1 MRVHERYLDQ
11 MLKKSSE
18 GDSLSFNKKKAQ
30 FPLREQP
37 APQMKRRLKP
47 TPTRR
52 KSSFSPVAIVF
63 TMMGIGIAYFGY
75 ENIEAIEK
83 YLGTVQFSFTTSA
96 MAEDKTSDKAT
107 AKPAADKAGA
117 SKTDAAKAESAKTPE
132 ETKAAVENAGIDFD
146 FVRDFKDRKKA
157 LDQKEEELKA
167 WEAEIQT
174 QKSELDT
181 KIAEIQKIRN
191 DISAQLEERVK
202 ADQAKIDTLVQVY
215 SQMKAAQAAKVFETL
230 DEDLAVDI
238 LTKMKKKNAADILNL
253 LKADKAQVLS
263 EKFAGYIRKPAATPN
278 SNNSTNSNNQNKTE
292 GAPVETAK
300 P

>member
-18 GDSLSFNKKKAQ
+18 GDSLSFNRKKAQ
-30 FPLREQP
+30 FPLKEQP
-37 APQMKRRLKP
+37 APQMKRKLKP

-52 KSSFSPVAIVF
+52 KNSFSPVAIIF

-83 YLGTVQFSFTTSA
+83 WMGTVQFSFTTSA
-96 MAEDKTSDKAT
+96 MAEDAP
-107 AKPAADKAGA
+107 ANKPAEKSAPDKTA
-117 SKTDAAKAESAKTPE
+117 AAKTEEVKSEADVKT
-132 ETKAAVENAGIDFD
+132 AVENAGIDFD
-146 FVRDFKDRKKA
+146 FVRDFKERKKA

-174 QKSELDT
+174 QKSDLDT

-215 SQMKAAQAAKVFETL
+215 SQMKASQAAKVFETL

-253 LKADKAQVLS
+253 LKADKAQLLS
-263 EKFAGYIRKPAATPN
+263 EKFAGYIRKPAATQN
-278 SNNSTNSNNQNKTE
+278 TNTNNNQNKNE

>member
-30 FPLREQP
+30 FPIKEQQP
-37 APQMKRRLKP
+37 APQVRRKIKP
-47 TPTRR
+47 VPTRR
-52 KSSFSPVAIVF
+52 KNSFSPVAIVF
-63 TMMGIGIAYFGY
+63 TMLGIGIAYFGY
-75 ENIEAIEK
+75 ENIESIEK
-83 YLGTVQFSFTTSA
+83 WMGSVQFSFTTSA
-96 MAEDKTSDKAT
+96 MAEDKPVDKPAEKSADKAAT
-107 AKPAADKAGA
+107 AKAEE
-117 SKTDAAKAESAKTPE
+117 SKPIDAKT
-132 ETKAAVENAGIDFD
+132 AVENAGIDFD
-146 FVRDFKDRKKA
+146 FVRDFKERKKA

-174 QKSELDT
+174 QKSDLDT

-215 SQMKAAQAAKVFETL
+215 SQMKPSQAAKVFESL

-238 LTKMKKKNAADILNL
+238 LSKMKKKSAADILNL

-263 EKFAGYIRKPAATPN
+263 EKYAGYIRKPAATQ
-278 SNNSTNSNNQNKTE
+278 NNTNTNNNNKTE

>member
-18 GDSLSFNKKKAQ
+18 GDSLSFNRKKPQ
-30 FPLREQP
+30 FPLKDQQP
-37 APQMKRRLKP
+37 APQIKRKLKP

-52 KSSFSPVAIVF
+52 KNNFSPVAIVF
-63 TMMGIGIAYFGY
+63 AMVGIGVAYFGY

-83 YLGTVQFSFTTSA
+83 WMGGVQFSFTTSA
-96 MAEDKTSDKAT
+96 MAEN
-107 AKPAADKAGA
+107 KPAEKVVDKSDTEKSAVE
-117 SKTDAAKAESAKTPE
+117 KTDEAKTAADAK
-132 ETKAAVENAGIDFD
+132 TAVENAGLDFD
-146 FVRDFKDRKKA
+146 FVRDFKERKKA

-167 WEAEIQT
+167 WEAEIQA

-181 KIAEIQKIRN
+181 KIAEVQKIRN

-215 SQMKAAQAAKVFETL
+215 SQMKPSQAAKVFESL

-238 LTKMKKKNAADILNL
+238 LSKMKKKNAADILNL
-253 LKADKAQVLS
+253 LKTDKAQVLS
-263 EKFAGYIRKPAATPN
+263 EKYAGYIRKPAATQN
-278 SNNSTNSNNQNKTE
+278 MNTNNNQNKTE

>member
-30 FPLREQP
+30 FPLKEQQP
-37 APQMKRRLKP
+37 TAQIKRKLKP
-47 TPTRR
+47 TPMRR
-52 KSSFSPVAIVF
+52 KNSFSPVAIVF
-63 TMMGIGIAYFGY
+63 TMLGIGIAYFGY

-83 YLGTVQFSFTTSA
+83 WMGSVQFSFTTSA
-96 MAEDKTSDKAT
+96 LAEDKPAEKSKEKPTDRNVVDKDA
-107 AKPAADKAGA
+107 
-117 SKTDAAKAESAKTPE
+117 AAKAEEVKAADAKT
-132 ETKAAVENAGIDFD
+132 AVENAGIDFD
-146 FVRDFKDRKKA
+146 FVRDFKERKKA

-174 QKSELDT
+174 QKSELDS
-181 KIAEIQKIRN
+181 KITEIQKIRN

-215 SQMKAAQAAKVFETL
+215 SQMKASQAAKVFESL

-263 EKFAGYIRKPAATPN
+263 EKYAGYIRKPAATQN
-278 SNNSTNSNNQNKTE
+278 TNNQNKTE
-292 GAPVETAK
+292 GAPVESAK

>member
-30 FPLREQP
+30 FPLKEQQP
-37 APQMKRRLKP
+37 APQVKRKLKP

-52 KSSFSPVAIVF
+52 KNSFSPVAIIF
-63 TMMGIGIAYFGY
+63 TMLGIGVAYFGY
-75 ENIEAIEK
+75 ENIESIEK
-83 YLGTVQFSFTTSA
+83 WMGTVQFSFTTSA
-96 MAEDKTSDKAT
+96 MAEDKPAEKPVDKAAAT
-107 AKPAADKAGA
+107 KPEEAKPVD
-117 SKTDAAKAESAKTPE
+117 AKT
-132 ETKAAVENAGIDFD
+132 AVENAGIDFD
-146 FVRDFKDRKKA
+146 FVRDFKERKKA

-181 KIAEIQKIRN
+181 KIAEIQKIRS

-215 SQMKAAQAAKVFETL
+215 SQMKPSQAAKVFESL

-238 LTKMKKKNAADILNL
+238 LSKMKKKSAADILNL

-263 EKFAGYIRKPAATPN
+263 EKYAGYIRKPAATQN
-278 SNNSTNSNNQNKTE
+278 TNTNTNNKTE
-292 GAPVETAK
+292 GAPVEAAK

>member
-18 GDSLSFNKKKAQ
+18 GDSLNFNKKKAQ
-30 FPLREQP
+30 FPIKEQQP
-37 APQMKRRLKP
+37 APQVRRKLKP
-47 TPTRR
+47 NPTRR
-52 KSSFSPVAIVF
+52 KNSFSPVAIIF
-63 TMMGIGIAYFGY
+63 MMLGIGVAYFGY

-83 YLGTVQFSFTTSA
+83 WMGTVQFSFTTSA
-96 MAEDKTSDKAT
+96 MAEDKPVDKPT
-107 AKPAADKAGA
+107 DKLAEKA
-117 SKTDAAKAESAKTPE
+117 SAAKAEDAKPVDAKT
-132 ETKAAVENAGIDFD
+132 AVENAGIDFD
-146 FVRDFKDRKKA
+146 FVRDFKERKKA

-167 WEAEIQT
+167 WETEIQT

-202 ADQAKIDTLVQVY
+202 ADQSKIDTLVQVY
-215 SQMKAAQAAKVFETL
+215 SQMKPSQAAKVFESL

-238 LTKMKKKNAADILNL
+238 LSKMKKKNAADILNL

-263 EKFAGYIRKPAATPN
+263 EKYAGYIRKPAATQ
-278 SNNSTNSNNQNKTE
+278 NSTNTNNNNKTE

>member
-1 MRVHERYLDQ
+1 MRVHDRYLDQ
-11 MLKKSSE
+11 MLKESSK
-18 GDSLSFNKKKAQ
+18 GDSLNFNKKKAQ
-30 FPLREQP
+30 FPLKEQT
-37 APQMKRRLKP
+37 APQMKRKFRP

-52 KSSFSPVAIVF
+52 KNSFSPVAIVF
-63 TMMGIGIAYFGY
+63 TMMGLSVAYFGY

-83 YLGTVQFSFTTSA
+83 WLGSVQVSVTTSA
-96 MAEDKTSDKAT
+96 MAENQTADKKGG
-107 AKPAADKAGA
+107 KPAEKIDVPSTAVAEVKSAD
-117 SKTDAAKAESAKTPE
+117 SS
-132 ETKAAVENAGIDFD
+132 GIDFD
-146 FVRDFKDRKKA
+146 FVKDFKDRKKA

-174 QKSELDT
+174 QKIELDS
-181 KIAEIQKIRN
+181 KIAEIQKIRK
-191 DISAQLEERVK
+191 DISTQLEERVK

-215 SQMKAAQAAKVFETL
+215 SQMKAAQAAKVFEAL

-253 LKADKAQVLS
+253 LKADKAQLLS
-263 EKFAGYIRKPAATPN
+263 EKFAGYSRKPATQN
-278 SNNSTNSNNQNKTE
+278 TNNTNNQNKTE

>member
-30 FPLREQP
+30 FPIKEQQP
-37 APQMKRRLKP
+37 APQVRRKLKP

-52 KSSFSPVAIVF
+52 RNSFSPVAIIF
-63 TMMGIGIAYFGY
+63 TMLGIGVAYFGY

-83 YLGTVQFSFTTSA
+83 WMGTVQFSFTTSA
-96 MAEDKTSDKAT
+96 MAEDKPVDKPSDKLAEKASAAKT
-107 AKPAADKAGA
+107 EDAKPVD
-117 SKTDAAKAESAKTPE
+117 AKT
-132 ETKAAVENAGIDFD
+132 AVENAGIDFD
-146 FVRDFKDRKKA
+146 FVRDFKERKKA

-167 WEAEIQT
+167 WETEIQT

-202 ADQAKIDTLVQVY
+202 ADQTKIDTLVQVY
-215 SQMKAAQAAKVFETL
+215 SQMKPSQAAKVFESL

-238 LTKMKKKNAADILNL
+238 LSKMKKKSAADILNL

-263 EKFAGYIRKPAATPN
+263 EKYAGYIRKPAATQ
-278 SNNSTNSNNQNKTE
+278 NNTNTNNNNKTE

>member
-11 MLKKSSE
+11 MLKKSGE
-18 GDSLSFNKKKAQ
+18 GDSLNFNRKKAQ
-30 FPLREQP
+30 FPLKEQP
-37 APQMKRRLKP
+37 APQMKRKFKP
-47 TPTRR
+47 SVTRR
-52 KSSFSPVAIVF
+52 KNSFSPTAIVF
-63 TMMGIGIAYFGY
+63 TMLGIGVAYFGY
-75 ENIEAIEK
+75 ENIESIEK
-83 YLGTVQFSFTTSA
+83 WMNSVNITFTTSA
-96 MAEDKTSDKAT
+96 MAEGKVSE
-107 AKPAADKAGA
+107 KPAVADKAK
-117 SKTDAAKAESAKTPE
+117 SEKTATEAKGEAAPAN
-132 ETKAAVENAGIDFD
+132 ETKSADNSGIDFD

-181 KIAEIQKIRN
+181 KIAEIQKIRK

-215 SQMKAAQAAKVFETL
+215 SQMKPSQAAKVFEAL

-238 LTKMKKKNAADILNL
+238 LTKMKKKSAADILNL

-263 EKFAGYIRKPAATPN
+263 EKFAGYTRKPASAKD
-278 SNNSTNSNNQNKTE
+278 TNTNNQTKPE

>member
-11 MLKKSSE
+11 MLKKSGE
-18 GDSLSFNKKKAQ
+18 GDSLNFNRKKAQ
-30 FPLREQP
+30 FPLKEQSP
-37 APQMKRRLKP
+37 APQMKRKFKP
-47 TPTRR
+47 SVARR
-52 KSSFSPVAIVF
+52 KNSFSPTAIVF
-63 TMMGIGIAYFGY
+63 TMLGISVAYFGY
-75 ENIEAIEK
+75 ENIESIEK
-83 YLGTVQFSFTTSA
+83 WMNSVNISFTTSA
-96 MAEDKTSDKAT
+96 MAEDKAAGKSAE
-107 AKPAADKAGA
+107 KPSADKA
-117 SKTDAAKAESAKTPE
+117 KTEKAAPSDAKGDALA
-132 ETKAAVENAGIDFD
+132 ETKSADNSGIDFD
-146 FVRDFKDRKKA
+146 FVRDFKERKKA

-181 KIAEIQKIRN
+181 KISEIQKIRK

-215 SQMKAAQAAKVFETL
+215 SQMKPSQAAKVFEAL

-238 LTKMKKKNAADILNL
+238 LTKMKKKSAADILNL

-263 EKFAGYIRKPAATPN
+263 EKFAGYSRKPAAAKN
-278 SNNSTNSNNQNKTE
+278 TNTNNQTKPE

>member
-11 MLKKSSE
+11 MLTKSNN
-18 GDSLSFNKKKAQ
+18 GDSLSFNKKKTH
-30 FPLREQP
+30 FPIKEQ
-37 APQMKRRLKP
+37 APQVKANRKMKP
-47 TPTRR
+47 TVMRR
-52 KSSFSPVAIVF
+52 KNSFSPTAIVI
-63 TMMGIGIAYFGY
+63 TMMGIAMAYFGY
-75 ENIEAIEK
+75 DNIDALEK
-83 YLGTVQFSFTTSA
+83 WIGSVQFSVMTPSF
-96 MAEDKTSDKAT
+96 AEEKAPAPKPTANADKTAEAAPAE
-107 AKPAADKAGA
+107 AKPI
-117 SKTDAAKAESAKTPE
+117 ESP
-132 ETKAAVENAGIDFD
+132 GIDFD
-146 FVRDFKDRKKA
+146 FVKDFKDRKKA

-167 WEAEIQT
+167 WEAEIQN

-181 KIAEIQKIRN
+181 KITEIQKLRN

-215 SQMKAAQAAKVFETL
+215 TQMKPSQAAKVFEAL

-238 LTKMKKKNAADILNL
+238 LTKMKKKSAADILNL

-263 EKFAGYIRKPAATPN
+263 ERFAGYARKPAAQ
-278 SNNSTNSNNQNKTE
+278 NNNVNQNKTE

>member
-11 MLKKSSE
+11 MLKKSGE
-18 GDSLSFNKKKAQ
+18 GDSLSFNRKKAQ
-30 FPLREQP
+30 FPLKEQNS
-37 APQMKRRLKP
+37 APQMKKKFKP
-47 TPTRR
+47 SPARR
-52 KSSFSPVAIVF
+52 KNSFSPVAIVF
-63 TMMGIGIAYFGY
+63 TMLGIGVAYFGY

-83 YLGTVQFSFTTSA
+83 WMSTVNISFVTSA
-96 MAEDKTSDKAT
+96 MADDKPAEKGS
-107 AKPAADKAGA
+107 AKPVAEKGKVEKSADSKGEASTAG
-117 SKTDAAKAESAKTPE
+117 
-132 ETKAAVENAGIDFD
+132 ETKAADNSGIDFD
-146 FVRDFKDRKKA
+146 FVKDFKDRKKA

-181 KIAEIQKIRN
+181 KISEIQKIRK

-202 ADQAKIDTLVQVY
+202 ADQGKIDTLVQVY
-215 SQMKAAQAAKVFETL
+215 TQMKPSQAAKVFESL

-238 LTKMKKKNAADILNL
+238 LTKMKKKSAADILNL
-253 LKADKAQVLS
+253 LKADKAQLLS
-263 EKFAGYIRKPAATPN
+263 EKFAGYARKPAAAKNTN
-278 SNNSTNSNNQNKTE
+278 TNSNNQTKPE

>member
-11 MLKKSSE
+11 MLKKSGE
-18 GDSLSFNKKKAQ
+18 GDSLNFNRKKAQ
-30 FPLREQP
+30 FPLKEQP
-37 APQMKRRLKP
+37 APQMKRKFKP
-47 TPTRR
+47 SVTRR
-52 KSSFSPVAIVF
+52 KNSFSPTAIVF
-63 TMMGIGIAYFGY
+63 TMLGIGVAYFGY
-75 ENIEAIEK
+75 ENIESIEK
-83 YLGTVQFSFTTSA
+83 WMNSVNITFTTSA
-96 MAEDKTSDKAT
+96 MAEGKVSE
-107 AKPAADKAGA
+107 KPAVADKAK
-117 SKTDAAKAESAKTPE
+117 SEKTATEAKGEAAPAN
-132 ETKAAVENAGIDFD
+132 ETKAADNSGIDFD

-181 KIAEIQKIRN
+181 KIAEIQKIRK

-215 SQMKAAQAAKVFETL
+215 SQMKPSQAAKVFEAL

-238 LTKMKKKNAADILNL
+238 LTKMKKKSAADILNL

-263 EKFAGYIRKPAATPN
+263 EKFAGYTRKPASAKD
-278 SNNSTNSNNQNKTE
+278 TNTNNQTKPE

>member
-11 MLKKSSE
+11 MLKKSGE

-30 FPLREQP
+30 FPLKEQSS
-37 APQMKRRLKP
+37 APQMKRKFKP
-47 TPTRR
+47 SQTRR
-52 KSSFSPVAIVF
+52 KNSFSPVAIVF
-63 TMMGIGIAYFGY
+63 TMLGIGVAYFGY
-75 ENIEAIEK
+75 ENIEALEK
-83 YLGTVQFSFTTSA
+83 WMGTVNISFVTSA
-96 MAEDKTSDKAT
+96 LADDK
-107 AKPAADKAGA
+107 AADKA
-117 SKTDAAKAESAKTPE
+117 AAKPVAEKGKADKTADAKGEAAAAEVKSAD
-132 ETKAAVENAGIDFD
+132 NSGIDFD

-167 WEAEIQT
+167 WETEIQT

-181 KIAEIQKIRN
+181 KIAEIQKIRK

-202 ADQAKIDTLVQVY
+202 ADQGKIDTLVQVY
-215 SQMKAAQAAKVFETL
+215 TQMKPSQAAKVFETL

-238 LTKMKKKNAADILNL
+238 LTKMKKKSAADILNL
-253 LKADKAQVLS
+253 LKADKAQLLS
-263 EKFAGYIRKPAATPN
+263 EKFAGYARKPAAAAKNTN
-278 SNNSTNSNNQNKTE
+278 TNGNSNNQTKPE